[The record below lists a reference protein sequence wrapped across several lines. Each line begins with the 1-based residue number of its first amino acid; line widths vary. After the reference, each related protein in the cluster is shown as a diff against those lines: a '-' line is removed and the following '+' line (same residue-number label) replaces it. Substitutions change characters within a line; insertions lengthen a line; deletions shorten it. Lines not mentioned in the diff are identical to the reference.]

1 MEEITDVQPS
11 LVMLIVDMHPVLWSL
26 RQQYGTQEFLKL
38 DDVAQICVIFL
49 NTVKLMH
56 RQNEVCVLF
65 SHPDGS
71 ELIYPPATTKAASAH
86 ESLPNVV
93 TQAFRV
99 RIDNMLASPSD
110 ASAAQN
116 TPDPY
121 GLSQAL
127 SRALCG
133 SHICVYVYIYFYIIC
148 DNLPVTRIDQP
159 ISHQSKDVRQPSTTE
174 PYLYRAADERPL
186 VFI

>member
-1 MEEITDVQPS
+1 MEEITDAQPS

-38 DDVAQICVIFL
+38 DEVAQICFIFL

-65 SHPDGS
+65 SHPEGS
-71 ELIYPPATTKAASAH
+71 ELIYPPATTKATSAH

-93 TQAFRV
+93 MQAFRV
-99 RIDNMLASPSD
+99 RIDDMLASPSD
-110 ASAAQN
+110 ASSAQN

-133 SHICVYVYIYFYIIC
+133 SHIYVYAYIYFYI
-148 DNLPVTRIDQP
+148 
-159 ISHQSKDVRQPSTTE
+159 K
-174 PYLYRAADERPL
+174 
-186 VFI
+186 